1 MYNQY
6 WDRKEERYLTDM
18 KRRITFNSPIVLGFV
33 IISLGVMVANY
44 LTAGVSNQLLFT
56 TYHSSLTSP
65 MTYVRFFTHV
75 LGHAGWSHYIG
86 NMMYML
92 LLGPMLEEKYGSRAI
107 IEVILVTGLVTGVVT
122 WMFFPG
128 IALCGASGVVFAFIM
143 MTSFTSFK
151 EGEIPLTVILV
162 AIIFIGQ
169 QVYEGMFVSDNVSN
183 LGHILGGMVG
193 ALAGYTLNKK

>member
-1 MYNQY
+1 MS
-6 WDRKEERYLTDM
+6 KG
-18 KRRITFNSPIVLGFV
+18 RRITFNSPIVLGFV

-44 LTAGVSNQLLFT
+44 LTMGVSNQLLFT
-56 TYHSSLTSP
+56 TYHSSLVSP
-65 MTYVRFFTHV
+65 LTYVRLFTHV

-86 NMMYML
+86 NMMYLL

-107 IEVILVTGLVTGVVT
+107 IEVILVTGLVTGIVT
-122 WMFFPG
+122 WLLFPS
-128 IALCGASGVVFAFIM
+128 IALCGASGIVFAFIM

-169 QVYEGMFVSDNVSN
+169 QVYEGLFVQDNISN
-183 LGHILGGMVG
+183 MAHILGGIVG
-193 ALAGYTLNKK
+193 ALAGYTLNKRK